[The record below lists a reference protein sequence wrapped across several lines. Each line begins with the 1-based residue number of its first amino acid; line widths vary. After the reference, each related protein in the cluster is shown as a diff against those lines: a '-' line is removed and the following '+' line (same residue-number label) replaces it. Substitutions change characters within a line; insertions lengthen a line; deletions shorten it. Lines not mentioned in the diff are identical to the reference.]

1 MVVLR
6 VKEVRKGD
14 GTCLGIRREDDN
26 DEDDEDD
33 NVGME
38 FTVVVYNRQFPI
50 TGTVPFFFLMQ
61 CSRIQGTERER
72 EYKCRLM
79 QCATSFMHLFNI
91 QIWSCPRSTSSVFGS

>member
-1 MVVLR
+1 MVVAR

-26 DEDDEDD
+26 DEDDKDDEDD
-33 NVGME
+33 NVGIE

-61 CSRIQGTERER
+61 CSWIQGTERVQ
-72 EYKCRLM
+72 M
-79 QCATSFMHLFNI
+79 QINAMCNEFYAFT
-91 QIWSCPRSTSSVFGS
+91 